1 MNGYVLDNHAINGA
15 ISLLIVDRPRAAV
28 ITYRL
33 AGKQKAIHLVNPQ
46 PLEPLV
52 SVFEMM
58 EPGLSGIRVIDLNIR
73 DKSRLEFGRFQ
84 VGFWDEDGEVGI
96 VIADAFEVM
105 NAG

>member
-1 MNGYVLDNHAINGA
+1 VNEYVLDNHAIDGA
-15 ISLLIVDRPRAAV
+15 ISLLIEDRPRAAV
-28 ITYRL
+28 ITCRI
-33 AGKQKAIHLVNPQ
+33 AGGDESLRLVNPQ

-58 EPGLSGIRVIDLNIR
+58 EPGLSGIRIIDLNIR
-73 DKSRLEFGRFQ
+73 DKSQLEFGRFN
-84 VGFWDEDGEVGI
+84 VELWDEDGEVGT